1 MSPVV
6 SSLGQDSDELT
17 SSSRDECDS
26 LRLLAKTV
34 SRIYILRP
42 SYGVQMNRPIRLVRI
57 TS

>member
-6 SSLGQDSDELT
+6 SSLDRDSDELT
-17 SSSRDECDS
+17 SLSRDECDS

-34 SRIYILRP
+34 SRIYVLRP
-42 SYGVQMNRPIRLVRI
+42 RYGIPMNRPIRLVRI